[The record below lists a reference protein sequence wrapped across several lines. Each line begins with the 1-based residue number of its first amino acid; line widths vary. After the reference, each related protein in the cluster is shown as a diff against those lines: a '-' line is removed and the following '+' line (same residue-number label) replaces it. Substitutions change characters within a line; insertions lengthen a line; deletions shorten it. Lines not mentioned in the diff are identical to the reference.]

1 MVNREKFMKIAVASD
16 IHLEFGDIDITNDGQ
31 ADVLILSG
39 DICVAADVDMR
50 DRRQT
55 ELGFARRRSEMFHDF
70 FERCAANFPH
80 VIYIMGNHEYYHSD
94 FATALGE
101 MRRKLAHLSN
111 LYILERE
118 IKVIDDVTFIGG
130 TLWTDMN
137 NSDPLTLYHMRTM
150 MNDFRVI
157 QNSDIPVHF
166 RTQEGEFKTRTAK
179 FSPEDAVTEHVK
191 MKEYIQVVTA
201 MLGKNTNKYVVVG
214 HHAPS
219 RRSTHAMYAHDT
231 IMNGGYSSDMDQ
243 FIEDRPQIK
252 LWTHGH
258 THHVFDYMIGETRV
272 VCNPRGYIG
281 YEARA
286 DEWKLLTVDI

>member
-1 MVNREKFMKIAVASD
+1 MKIAVASD
-16 IHLEFGDIDITNDGQ
+16 IHLEFGDIDITNDSQ

-39 DICVAADVDMR
+39 DICVAADLDMR

-55 ELGFARRRSEMFHDF
+55 ELGFARRRSEMFHEF

-94 FATALGE
+94 FATALNDI
-101 MRRKLAHLSN
+101 RRKLAHLSN

-118 IKVIDDVTFIGG
+118 IKVINDVTFIGG

-137 NSDPLTLYHMRTM
+137 NRDELTLYHMRTM

-157 QNSDIPVHF
+157 QNSGIPVHF
-166 RTQEGEFKTRTAK
+166 RTQDGEFKTRVAK

-191 MKEYIQVVTA
+191 MKEYIQVVTD
-201 MLGKNTNKYVVVG
+201 MLGKNPNKYVVVG

-231 IMNGGYSSDMDQ
+231 IMNGGYSSDMDE

-272 VCNPRGYIG
+272 VCNPRGYYG
-281 YEARA
+281 HEARA

>member
-1 MVNREKFMKIAVASD
+1 MKIAVASD
-16 IHLEFGDIDITNDGQ
+16 IHLEFGDLDITNDNQ

-39 DICVAADVDMR
+39 DICVAVDLDMR

-55 ELGFARRRSEMFHDF
+55 EMGFARWRSEMFHDF
-70 FERCAANFPH
+70 FERCTANFPH

-94 FATALGE
+94 FATELGE

-137 NSDPLTLYHMRTM
+137 NRDELTMYHMRTM

-157 QNSDIPVHF
+157 QNSAVPVHF
-166 RTQEGEFKTRTAK
+166 RTSEGEFRTRVAK

-191 MKEYIQVVTA
+191 MKEYIQVVTD
-201 MLGKNTNKYVVVG
+201 MLGKNPNKYVVVG

-219 RRSTHAMYAHDT
+219 RRSTHEMYAHDT
-231 IMNGGYSSDMDQ
+231 IMNGGYSSDMDE
-243 FIEDRPQIK
+243 FIEHRPQIK

-272 VCNPRGYIG
+272 VCNPRGYYG
-281 YEARA
+281 HEARA
-286 DEWKLLTVDI
+286 DEWKLLIVDI